1 MSSKGQQTQEKIL
14 SATLDLIERQG
25 FHNTGL
31 QQIIKASGAPK
42 GSLYFH
48 FPDGKDQI
56 VALAL
61 EQGTQLIGSMIEH
74 AFNMADNLEVAV
86 GWLFDGLSV
95 RLQSSAFEK
104 GCPVATVALEVNEQH
119 PDVLEAC
126 RKAFDQ
132 WQGAITLGLQAKGMS
147 NELAAS
153 EAALMLSQL
162 EGAMMLARIRR
173 SREPMDQARDAVLS
187 RLTPA

>member
-147 NELAAS
+147 NERAAS

-187 RLTPA
+187 RLAPA

>member
-132 WQGAITLGLQAKGMS
+132 WQSAITLGLQAKGMS
-147 NELAAS
+147 NERAAS

-187 RLTPA
+187 RLAPA

>member
-74 AFNMADNLEVAV
+74 AFNMADNL
-86 GWLFDGLSV
+86 
-95 RLQSSAFEK
+95 
-104 GCPVATVALEVNEQH
+104 
-119 PDVLEAC
+119 
-126 RKAFDQ
+126 
-132 WQGAITLGLQAKGMS
+132 
-147 NELAAS
+147 
-153 EAALMLSQL
+153 
-162 EGAMMLARIRR
+162 
-173 SREPMDQARDAVLS
+173 
-187 RLTPA
+187 

>member
-1 MSSKGQQTQEKIL
+1 MFMN
-14 SATLDLIERQG
+14 QG
-25 FHNTGL
+25 
-31 QQIIKASGAPK
+31 
-42 GSLYFH
+42 
-48 FPDGKDQI
+48 
-56 VALAL
+56 
-61 EQGTQLIGSMIEH
+61 M
-74 AFNMADNLEVAV
+74 
-86 GWLFDGLSV
+86 
-95 RLQSSAFEK
+95 
-104 GCPVATVALEVNEQH
+104 ALEVNEQH

-187 RLTPA
+187 RLAPA